1 MTVSYS
7 LLSNHSLRTYN
18 TLAVD
23 VCAARFCAVQS
34 VTDLHQVLA
43 QSSDE
48 ILVLGG
54 GSNVVLTGDFS
65 GLVIH
70 NQILGVDVMESTEQY
85 VKIRVGAGE
94 NWDQLVECCVS
105 QGWFGLENL
114 SWIPGSVG
122 AAPIQNIGAYGV
134 ELKTVVE
141 AVETICLEDL
151 TPQVF
156 NRQQCEF
163 GYRDSVFKHAEK
175 GRHIITHVLLRL
187 SRQPLLK
194 LDYGEIRR
202 CADQWGYSS
211 VDLTAKDV
219 RQIII
224 RIRSE
229 KLPDPARAPNVGSFF
244 KNPVISQVEFKRIKA
259 ESPDVVAYPQ
269 ADGRVKLAAGWL
281 IDQLGWKGRRQGS
294 ARVHDRQA
302 LVLINEG
309 QHSRDILDLADSIQQ
324 AVQQRWGIQ
333 LEIEPSIV

>member
-34 VTDLHQVLA
+34 VTDLQQVLA

-54 GSNVVLTGDFS
+54 GSNVVLTGDFN

-134 ELKTVVE
+134 ELKNVVE

-151 TPQVF
+151 TSQVF

-175 GRHIITHVLLRL
+175 GRHIIAHVLLRL

-202 CADQWGYSS
+202 CAEQWGYSS

-259 ESPDVVAYPQ
+259 ELPDVVAYPQ

-309 QHSRDILDLADSIQQ
+309 QHSRDILDLADSIQR
-324 AVQQRWGIQ
+324 AVQQRWGIG